1 MVLTIKQI
9 ITILQQADFTG
20 QLAGIQIRPGD
31 RAFHLYPSVE
41 VSIPQPLSPTSD
53 QQIVTNEE
61 RFDIKIFI
69 RFTREL
75 SVEYDDLNNAE
86 REILATLDSQP
97 LQTGE
102 FFFERRNWDRVQ
114 TKDVHGVESTLQVLF
129 REITPF
135 AVDTVIGAGAT
146 LNLDAGTVILEL
158 IGQTSLEDGRNV
170 SNNWQDD
177 AKRFPIP
184 DGSIGSRFFEYA
196 WKQTEFDIV
205 QGMINAGAYIVAIF
219 AQGGFTRALTVL
231 PIMQRTTTS
240 YTGLRTTTLQVEIQ
254 GT

>member
-1 MVLTIKQI
+1 MVLTVNDI
-9 ITILQQADFTG
+9 ITILKQAVFTG
-20 QLAGIQIRPGD
+20 QMEAMQIRPGD
-31 RAFHLYPSVE
+31 RAYHLYPSVE

-53 QQIVTNEE
+53 QQIITNEE
-61 RFDIKIFI
+61 RFDVTIFV
-69 RFTREL
+69 RYTREL

-86 REILATLDSQP
+86 REIFDTLSLQP

-102 FFFERRNWDRVQ
+102 FFFERRNWDRAQ

-135 AVDTVIGAGAT
+135 EPGTVVGAGAT
-146 LNLDAGTVILEL
+146 LNLDGGSVILEL
-158 IGQTSLEDGRNV
+158 IGATSLEDGRNV
-170 SNNWQDD
+170 TNSWQDD

-196 WKQTEFDIV
+196 WKETEFDTV
-205 QGMINAGAYIVAIF
+205 QGMIDTGSYIVAIF

-231 PIMQRTTTS
+231 PIMQRTQLS
-240 YTGLRTTTLQVEIQ
+240 YTGLRTATLQVEIQ

>member
-1 MVLTIKQI
+1 MVLTVNQI
-9 ITILQQADFTG
+9 ITILKQATFTD
-20 QLAGIQIRPGD
+20 QLEGIQIRPGD

-41 VSIPQPLSPTSD
+41 VSIPQPLSPTTD

-86 REILATLDSQP
+86 REILSTLDSQP

-102 FFFERRNWDRVQ
+102 FFFERKNWDRAQ

-129 REITPF
+129 REITP
-135 AVDTVIGAGAT
+135 AETDTFVGAGAT
-146 LNLDAGTVILEL
+146 LNLDGGAVVLEL
-158 IGQTSLEDGRNV
+158 IAQTSLEDGRNV
-170 SNNWQDD
+170 SNTWQDD

-184 DGSIGSRFFEYA
+184 EGSIGNRFFEYSF
-196 WKQTEFDIV
+196 KETEFNIV
-205 QGMINAGAYIVAIF
+205 QGLIDAGAYIAAIF
-219 AQGGFTRALTVL
+219 ATGAFSRTLTVL
-231 PIMQRTTTS
+231 PIMQRTTMS
-240 YTGLRTTTLQVEIQ
+240 YSGLRTSTLQVEIQ
-254 GT
+254 GQ